1 MTSKFNRLKSL
12 AFGLLALLFSA
23 GMILSCTGQSG
34 NADGAETEAV
44 DEAAGEEH
52 PAEESSDEHPSQEEE
67 SSEHPSDTTASEE
80 GEHPDSE

>member
-1 MTSKFNRLKSL
+1 MTSKFNRLKSV

-23 GMILSCTGQSG
+23 GMVLSCTGQSG

-52 PAEESSDEHPSQEEE
+52 PAEESTDEHPSEE
-67 SSEHPSDTTASEE
+67 SSEHPSDSTESGE